1 MISFQDC
8 LDLCGLTEDEA
19 EILAE
24 HESIPVMVA
33 MEMGANLLQSPKGTY
48 FLKCCIQDCLERAE
62 LSGHRDKARRID
74 RVLLRFNQAHPVPRV
89 L

>member
-8 LDLCGLTEDEA
+8 LDLSGLTEDEA

-24 HESIPVMVA
+24 HENIPVMVA
-33 MEMGANLLQSPKGTY
+33 MELGATLLQTPKGTY

-62 LSGHRDKARRID
+62 LSGDRVRARHID
-74 RVLLRFNQAHPVPRV
+74 RILLRFNQAHPVPRV

>member
-19 EILAE
+19 QLLAE
-24 HESIPVMVA
+24 HENIPVMVA
-33 MEMGANLLQSPKGTY
+33 MQMGATLLQTPKGTY

-62 LSGHRDKARRID
+62 LSGQRDKARRID
-74 RVLLRFNQAHPVPRV
+74 RVLLDFNKSHPVPRV

>member
-1 MISFQDC
+1 MISYQDC

-24 HESIPVMVA
+24 HERIPVMVA
-33 MEMGANLLQSPKGTY
+33 MEMGATLLQTPKGTY

-62 LSGHRDKARRID
+62 LAGHRDKARHLD
-74 RVLLRFNQAHPVPRV
+74 RVLLRFNQAHPIPRV